1 MMKTPMQRLGLSKD
15 MNTEVLGTCNTRS
28 LSVLILSTVLATT
41 LLRIM
46 ELFKYIKLHHNL
58 GPNFPFIKIDSECVC
73 AIVEAF
79 LQKAYMEL
87 SCY

>member
-28 LSVLILSTVLATT
+28 LSVLILSPVLTTT

-46 ELFKYIKLHHNL
+46 ELFKY
-58 GPNFPFIKIDSECVC
+58 KISPQ
-73 AIVEAF
+73 F
-79 LQKAYMEL
+79 GT
-87 SCY
+87 